1 MFCIVLLLLSELFL
15 LAAVVVVFIKQR
27 REEKLWK
34 RMLEHD
40 RLVRDMD
47 VEIKFLKKDDEQR
60 TEE

>member
-1 MFCIVLLLLSELFL
+1 MIYIVLLLLCELFL

-34 RMLEHD
+34 RILEHN
-40 RLVRDMD
+40 RLVRDID
-47 VEIKFLKKDDEQR
+47 TEIKFLKKDDEQR